1 MQMYSIEIVYLVY
14 LICFGYLICCC
25 CCFRKI
31 SSFVKN
37 VHWLS

>member
-14 LICFGYLICCC
+14 LICCRYLICWC
-25 CCFRKI
+25 CCFHKI

>member
-14 LICFGYLICCC
+14 LICCGYLICCC